1 MSNIHPTAIIDETAV
16 IGESALIGPYCV
28 IGAEVSIGD
37 KCELNSHVVI
47 KGPTNIGKENKF
59 FSFSVIGEDT
69 PDLKFKGEIATLE
82 IGDKNVF
89 REFSKV
95 HRGTGADLGYTKI
108 GNENLIMPGV
118 MIAHDCVLGN
128 NNILVDNSALA
139 GHVRLGDYVTLGGYT
154 LVHQF
159 CVLGS
164 YSFTGM
170 GSLISMDV
178 PAFTR
183 VAGNPIKQAGLNSIG
198 LERKSFTKK
207 QISNLKKA
215 YKIFFREGLR
225 AEEALEKISN
235 ECEQDEN
242 IEIFIDS
249 IQSSSRGVL
258 R

>member
-16 IGESALIGPYCV
+16 ISDSVLIGPYCV
-28 IGAEVSIGD
+28 IGAEVNIGE

-47 KGPTNIGKENKF
+47 KGPTNIGEENKF
-59 FSFSVIGEDT
+59 YSFAVIGEDT
-69 PDLKFKGEIATLE
+69 PDLKFRGERATLE

-95 HRGTGADLGYTKI
+95 HRGTGADLGYTEI

-118 MIAHDCVLGN
+118 MIAHDCVLGD

-159 CVLGS
+159 CMLGS

-183 VAGNPIKQAGLNSIG
+183 VAGNPTKQAGLNSIG
-198 LERKSFTKK
+198 LERKSFTKE

-215 YKIFFREGLR
+215 YRIFFREGLR
-225 AEEALEKISN
+225 IEEALEKISN

-242 IEIFIDS
+242 IEIFINS

>member
-16 IGESALIGPYCV
+16 ISDSVSIGPYCV
-28 IGAEVSIGD
+28 IGAEVNIGE
-37 KCELNSHVVI
+37 KCKLNSHVVI

-59 FSFSVIGEDT
+59 FSFAVIGEDT
-69 PDLKFKGEIATLE
+69 PDLKFRGERATLE

-118 MIAHDCVLGN
+118 MIAHDCVIGN

-170 GSLISMDV
+170 GSLVSMDV

-183 VAGNPIKQAGLNSIG
+183 VAGNPIKQAGLNAIG
-198 LERKSFTKK
+198 LERKSFTKE

>member
-16 IGESALIGPYCV
+16 ISDSVLIGPYCV
-28 IGAEVSIGD
+28 IGAEVNIGE

-47 KGPTNIGKENKF
+47 KGPTNIGEENKF
-59 FSFSVIGEDT
+59 YSFAVIGEDT
-69 PDLKFKGEIATLE
+69 PDLKFRGERATLE

-95 HRGTGADLGYTKI
+95 HRGTGADLGYTEI
-108 GNENLIMPGV
+108 GNGILIMPGV
-118 MIAHDCVLGN
+118 MIAHDCVLGD

-159 CVLGS
+159 CMLGS

-183 VAGNPIKQAGLNSIG
+183 VAGNPTKQAGLNSIR
-198 LERKSFTKK
+198 LERKSFTKE

-215 YKIFFREGLR
+215 YRIFFREGLR
-225 AEEALEKISN
+225 IEEALEKISN

-242 IEIFIDS
+242 IEIFINS

>member
-16 IGESALIGPYCV
+16 ISDSVSIGPYCV
-28 IGAEVSIGD
+28 IGAEVNIGENC
-37 KCELNSHVVI
+37 KLNSHVVI

-59 FSFSVIGEDT
+59 FSFAVIGEDT
-69 PDLKFKGEIATLE
+69 PDLKFGGERATLE

-108 GNENLIMPGV
+108 GNGNLIMPGV
-118 MIAHDCVLGN
+118 MIAHDCVLGD

-159 CVLGS
+159 CMLGS

-183 VAGNPIKQAGLNSIG
+183 VAGNPTKQAGLNSIG
-198 LERKSFTKK
+198 LERKSFTKE

-215 YKIFFREGLR
+215 YRIFFREGLR
-225 AEEALEKISN
+225 IEEALEKISN

-242 IEIFIDS
+242 IEIFINS